1 MKNEMLQAPPI
12 EHVISP
18 FHSASKLR
26 NVPLS
31 LLQDSWRE
39 FFPNSALAVPS
50 SQQLRAKQ
58 CISSIDHSLPLV
70 KVLPLIRN
78 VKSWSCH
85 KVFPSQIPSL
95 PKLSTLSDSLYKKP
109 LPPIPYCTSN
119 DTNLFVSIQRI
130 EKDF

>member
-1 MKNEMLQAPPI
+1 MKNEMAPPI

-70 KVLPLIRN
+70 KVLPLIRI

-109 LPPIPYCTSN
+109 LPPIP
-119 DTNLFVSIQRI
+119 LHQQRH
-130 EKDF
+130 KPFCVNSTDRKGFLD

>member
-1 MKNEMLQAPPI
+1 MKNEMAPPI

-70 KVLPLIRN
+70 KVLPLRIL
-78 VKSWSCH
+78 KSWSCS
-85 KVFPSQIPSL
+85 KVFTSQIPSL

-109 LPPIPYCTSN
+109 LPQIPLYQ
-119 DTNLFVSIQRI
+119 QRH
-130 EKDF
+130 KPFCVNSTDRKGLLD